1 MAGSQ
6 NATTLPGATTNHVS
20 DSHEGILVLH
30 GIACTLT
37 ALAIATETGYSVN
50 YHSLYNLG
58 TQIDAVI
65 ASLTAEG

>member
-1 MAGSQ
+1 M
-6 NATTLPGATTNHVS
+6 
-20 DSHEGILVLH
+20 LH